1 MKVELDEMEPVLAG
15 LVSRIGGLNGKKAID
30 ALARA
35 GKNDSSYSLSRAT
48 MILRDDSS
56 SRSVWVNFDVV
67 RKEKRKNVILELARG
82 ALHWWEVRQAILR
95 RDSDLEQLE
104 SLVKSARLP
113 EDYALD
119 SLRRA
124 AMRSL
129 ISN

>member
-35 GKNDSSYSLSRAT
+35 GKWLILFIIESYVDFTRWFIQLICLTQFWLRA
-48 MILRDDSS
+48 
-56 SRSVWVNFDVV
+56 
-67 RKEKRKNVILELARG
+67 KRKNVILELARG